1 MELFEALV
9 LTLTLSC
16 SDPVSPINCH
26 YTRIY
31 SAAARHADTELA
43 ELRDPVSSDSDYDT
57 IYSGREDSGTLLP
70 IGEILGY
77 HRSISAIYISA
88 ISSTPAYDCSALV
101 APSEKCISIP
111 VRDIQIHHGFTFAV
125 CLLTT

>member
-1 MELFEALV
+1 MV

-16 SDPVSPINCH
+16 RDPVSPINCH

-57 IYSGREDSGTLLP
+57 IYSGREDSGALLP
-70 IGEILGY
+70 IGEILRY
-77 HRSISAIYISA
+77 HRSISAI
-88 ISSTPAYDCSALV
+88 SSTAPYHCSALV
-101 APSEKCISIP
+101 APNSK
-111 VRDIQIHHGFTFAV
+111 
-125 CLLTT
+125 